1 MVAPSR
7 QGMTA
12 EVVRGRRAARM
23 AERVSLFAPPDRES
37 ALWSAFGY
45 DTICLFWGLPLRA
58 FSALSEAERQGMVRV
73 SNRIDDMSVT
83 DKEPLLLAIRLA
95 SPTKRLA
102 IFRRLARALA
112 GGRPIV
118 GKARLAGR
126 RVRSSI

>member
-1 MVAPSR
+1 
-7 QGMTA
+7 
-12 EVVRGRRAARM
+12 M
-23 AERVSLFAPPDRES
+23 AERVSLFAPPDPES

-83 DKEPLLLAIRLA
+83 DKEPVLLEITLA
-95 SPTKRLA
+95 SPMKRLA

-118 GKARLAGR
+118 GKVRLPGR
-126 RVRSSI
+126 RVKSSI

>member
-1 MVAPSR
+1 
-7 QGMTA
+7 MTA

-23 AERVSLFAPPDRES
+23 AERVSLFAPPDPES

-58 FSALSEAERQGMVRV
+58 FSALSGAERQGMVRV

-83 DKEPLLLAIRLA
+83 DKEPLLLEIRLA
-95 SPTKRLA
+95 SPMKRLA

-118 GKARLAGR
+118 ARARLAGR

>member
-1 MVAPSR
+1 
-7 QGMTA
+7 MTA
-12 EVVRGRRAARM
+12 GVVRSRRAARM

-58 FSALSEAERQGMVRV
+58 FSA
-73 SNRIDDMSVT
+73 
-83 DKEPLLLAIRLA
+83 KEPLLLEIRLA
-95 SPTKRLA
+95 SPMKRLA

-118 GKARLAGR
+118 GRARLAGR
-126 RVRSSI
+126 RVESSI